1 MIHDLESR
9 VDINVNEINMLLFI
23 NYVRDIKNAIIVTF
37 DKSFR
42 SIMYDFL

>member
-23 NYVRDIKNAIIVTF
+23 NYVRDIKKLIVTF
-37 DKSFR
+37 EKSFR